1 MDNEKSLDE
10 RYKEAI
16 LKATI
21 HAKIQDLA
29 EGGLKMVLRDEFA
42 KAIMAGII
50 AADWKFDLTEKKW
63 DEIAARRAYELADA
77 MIKEREINNV

>member
-1 MDNEKSLDE
+1 MEIDME
-10 RYKEAI
+10 
-16 LKATI
+16 
-21 HAKIQDLA
+21 
-29 EGGLKMVLRDEFA
+29 LRDEFA

-63 DEIAARRAYELADA
+63 DEIAAKRAYELADA

>member
-1 MDNEKSLDE
+1 ME
-10 RYKEAI
+10 
-16 LKATI
+16 
-21 HAKIQDLA
+21 
-29 EGGLKMVLRDEFA
+29 LRDEFA

-77 MIKEREINNV
+77 MIKERSIDNVQGYGNHPYYWERYSNTGY